1 MLKFILFSLLL
12 STSAFA
18 HSFLPQKIQLD
29 FSYVL
34 VPSIEEVEYLE
45 TLENFTQFASKKFS
59 VPFTIDSQWDV
70 DWINA
75 LAYVTEEGAHIAMF
89 GGMARAPYM
98 DRDGLELILC
108 HELGHHLAGP
118 PLKKKSAWASA
129 EGQADYFATNSCLK
143 ELWKDDPEN
152 FKARSLEA
160 SKNVI
165 KMIAVV
171 SEDVLPDIATP
182 DPLIVQETEL
192 DYPSLQCRLDTFV
205 AGTFNSS
212 RPKCWYFEL

>member
-1 MLKFILFSLLL
+1 MSE
-12 STSAFA
+12 A
-18 HSFLPQKIQLD
+18 
-29 FSYVL
+29 
-34 VPSIEEVEYLE
+34 EYLE
-45 TLENFTQFASKKFS
+45 TLDNFTNFASEKFS

-98 DRDGLELILC
+98 NRDGLELILC

-118 PLKKKSAWASA
+118 PIKKKSTWASA

-143 ELWKDDPEN
+143 ELWKGDYRE
-152 FKARSLEA
+152 RSITA
-160 SKNVI
+160 SLNVV
-165 KMIAVV
+165 KMIAEV
-171 SEDVLPDIATP
+171 SGDKLPDIRTP
-182 DPLIVQETEL
+182 DPLKVEVTEL

-205 AGTFNSS
+205 AGTLVHS
-212 RPKCWYFEL
+212 RPKCWFFE